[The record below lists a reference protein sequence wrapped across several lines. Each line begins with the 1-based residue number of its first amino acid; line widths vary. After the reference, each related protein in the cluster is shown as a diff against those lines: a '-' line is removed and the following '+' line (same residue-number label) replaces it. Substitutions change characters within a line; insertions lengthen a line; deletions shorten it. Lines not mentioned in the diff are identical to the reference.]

1 MKKTA
6 KSLAVVMMVGVA
18 SISMAGP
25 KIEVNHHND
34 SFKGV
39 VKSNVHNA
47 NYNGNKNANY
57 NGNKNSNSNKNSNY
71 NKASNYSNNK
81 ASASNYNHSYTSSD
95 SKAKSNSQA
104 KSNSGSYSGS
114 YSGGSKS
121 GAYSGG
127 SDSEAYNAG
136 NEVNVEGDEYYSEGD
151 DYDFPANSVPVSI
164 GGICTDAAAAQGMN
178 GGVSIS
184 RANPV
189 CEKLKMYEV
198 YMKLGMK
205 EEALKSLK
213 DAEALSDVRAFFRGT
228 LTVLTL
234 GIL

>member
-1 MKKTA
+1 MKYIL
-6 KSLAVVMMVGVA
+6 LAVTLA
-18 SISMAGP
+18 FSSMSFAGP
-25 KIEVNHHND
+25 KIDINHHNQN
-34 SFKGV
+34 FKGS
-39 VKSNVHNA
+39 VKS
-47 NYNGNKNANY
+47 
-57 NGNKNSNSNKNSNY
+57 SNY

-81 ASASNYNHSYTSSD
+81 ASASNYNHSYTNSD

-104 KSNSGSYSGS
+104 KSNSG
-114 YSGGSKS
+114 
-121 GAYSGG
+121 
-127 SDSEAYNAG
+127 AYNGG
-136 NEVNVEGDEYYSEGD
+136 NNVNVEGD
-151 DYDFPANSVPVSI
+151 DYDLPANSVPVSI

-189 CEKLKMYEV
+189 CEKLKMHEV